1 MSAIGASLARF
12 DSALP
17 PAKTEEVE
25 EIRSASLRPQRFSMN
40 VVAAFAI
47 VALALAAIGI
57 YGVLANLVVQQ
68 TREIGV
74 RVALGATAGD
84 LLWLVLRRT
93 LAMAATGVGIGLAGA
108 FALTRLMSGLLYE
121 IRPNDAISFFGSAFL
136 LAGLAIVASLIP
148 AWRATRIDVLV
159 ALRAD

>member
-1 MSAIGASLARF
+1 
-12 DSALP
+12 
-17 PAKTEEVE
+17 
-25 EIRSASLRPQRFSMN
+25 
-40 VVAAFAI
+40 
-47 VALALAAIGI
+47 
-57 YGVLANLVVQQ
+57 
-68 TREIGV
+68 
-74 RVALGATAGD
+74 
-84 LLWLVLRRT
+84 
-93 LAMAATGVGIGLAGA
+93 MAATGVGIGLAGA